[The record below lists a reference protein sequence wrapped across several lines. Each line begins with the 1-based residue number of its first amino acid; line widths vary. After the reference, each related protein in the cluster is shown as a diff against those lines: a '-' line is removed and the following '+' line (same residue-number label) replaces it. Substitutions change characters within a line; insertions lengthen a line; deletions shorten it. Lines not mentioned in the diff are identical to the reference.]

1 MLLLKNEKMNFKKL
15 TLNELRQ
22 TKDSYY
28 ENINEQKNKNAC
40 DTKLRIEAE
49 NFLHENFFNLK
60 LDLKKSLF
68 NDVVTA
74 LVEFNK
80 IKSI

>member
-1 MLLLKNEKMNFKKL
+1 MTFNKL

-28 ENINEQKNKNAC
+28 ENINEQKNKNSC
-40 DTKLRIEAE
+40 ETKSRIEAE
-49 NFLHENFFNLK
+49 KFLYENFFGLK
-60 LDLKKSLF
+60 LDLKKSHF

-80 IKSI
+80 IKDI